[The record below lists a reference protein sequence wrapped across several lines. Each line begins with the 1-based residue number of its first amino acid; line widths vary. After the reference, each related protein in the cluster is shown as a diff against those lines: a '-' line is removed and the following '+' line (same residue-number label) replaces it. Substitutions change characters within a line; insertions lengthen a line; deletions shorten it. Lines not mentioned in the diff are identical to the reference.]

1 MGKETLILVVDDAE
15 INLKIAEKIIS
26 REYSVECVSS
36 GEDCLAYLMD
46 HNPDLILLDLH
57 MPELDGFEVMEKLNA
72 SANWKDIPVIFLTA
86 DSDHD
91 SEIQGFEL
99 GKYVR
104 IGASPRASIAFLKM
118 AKATALIQGRTYV
131 TPEDVKQ
138 VSHQVLRHRIG
149 LNYLAVADN
158 VPVEA
163 VIDALVNSVK
173 AP

>member
-1 MGKETLILVVDDAE
+1 MAAKSRKTEWESALSLKSRYELQYIL
-15 INLKIAEKIIS
+15 
-26 REYSVECVSS
+26 
-36 GEDCLAYLMD
+36 D
-46 HNPDLILLDLH
+46 H
-57 MPELDGFEVMEKLNA
+57 PEGYTPE
-72 SANWKDIPVIFLTA
+72 
-86 DSDHD
+86 
-91 SEIQGFEL
+91 
-99 GKYVR
+99 
-104 IGASPRASIAFLKM
+104 FLKM

-149 LNYLAVADN
+149 LNYSAVADN